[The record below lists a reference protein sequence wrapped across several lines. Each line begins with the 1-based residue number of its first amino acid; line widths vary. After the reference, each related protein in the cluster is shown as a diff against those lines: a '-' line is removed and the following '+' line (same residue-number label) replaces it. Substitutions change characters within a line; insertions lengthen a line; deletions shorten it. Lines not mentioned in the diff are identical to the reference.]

1 MNDQEPKIYLLPNLM
16 TAGNLFCGFAAVLKI
31 IEASLLDAAGRSAIA
46 NYHMALAFILGACV
60 FDLLDGRL
68 ARLGGHESPFG
79 REFDSLA
86 DVVSFGLAPALL
98 VHQIVLQDFHRT
110 GWVIAFIYLLCG
122 ALRLARFNCL
132 SIQAESSG
140 SFRAPNSDSNSR
152 VVASASSS
160 INDPFGC
167 YVTKAPETLPS
178 EISLEKSLL
187 RTAHPSSEFVGFPI
201 PAAAGVIASLTLL
214 MLWLNEGERT
224 IGLWKFVLPPML
236 LFLSFMMFSHV
247 KYPSFKGL
255 GWRSQRSIPRFLIII
270 LVLIFAAINY
280 EWMPAL
286 LFVIYL
292 LYGFVRPF
300 LSKPL
305 RDEIEEEQVQENLDQ
320 TPS

>member
-31 IEASLLDAAGRSAIA
+31 IEASVLDATGKSAIMH
-46 NYHMALAFILGACV
+46 YHMALAFILGACV

-132 SIQAESSG
+132 SIQA
-140 SFRAPNSDSNSR
+140 DS
-152 VVASASSS
+152 VK
-160 INDPFGC
+160 
-167 YVTKAPETLPS
+167 TE
-178 EISLEKSLL
+178 
-187 RTAHPSSEFVGFPI
+187 HHSSEFVGFPI

-224 IGLWKFVLPPML
+224 IGVWKFVLPPIL

-255 GWRSQRSIPRFLIII
+255 GWRSQRSISRFLIII
-270 LVLIFAAINY
+270 LILIFAAINY

-286 LFVIYL
+286 LFVSFL

-305 RDEIEEEQVQENLDQ
+305 RDEIEEELPQENTDFL
-320 TPS
+320 SS